1 MSVLIQY
8 DPEVDVLY
16 VMLREAG
23 PGAAKR
29 THQVDERRLVDY
41 DEHEEAIGVEFQQ
54 ASEGIEFDGLP
65 SVEEIRA
72 ALRAWPRLVPA
83 RP

>member
-1 MSVLIQY
+1 MLIQY

-16 VMLREAG
+16 LVLREAG

-29 THQVDERRLVDY
+29 TRQLDERRLIDY
-41 DEHEEAIGVEFQQ
+41 DEHEQAIGVEFQQ

-65 SVEEIRA
+65 SLDEIRA

-83 RP
+83 RS